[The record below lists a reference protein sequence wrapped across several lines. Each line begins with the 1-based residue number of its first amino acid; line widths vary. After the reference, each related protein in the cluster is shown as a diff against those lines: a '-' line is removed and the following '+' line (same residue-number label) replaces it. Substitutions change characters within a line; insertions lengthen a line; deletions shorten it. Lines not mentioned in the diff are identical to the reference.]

1 MKSKIRKLTALI
13 TNNIGLKILAVIV
26 ALGLWFV
33 VNNINDPLE
42 KMRFTNIPVEIL
54 NEDQITSSGKVY
66 EIIDNTGVVNVEVR
80 GKRSVLRYITKDNI
94 RAVAD
99 MEELTFM
106 NTVGIEVSSTR
117 SNSELEFATNI
128 DSVKLSIE
136 DMKRIQMIINTS
148 TSGEP
153 AEGYIVGSVSPSQNI
168 VRLSGPKSLIDQID
182 HVDAVASI
190 DGYSSDINTNVE
202 LKLYDA
208 EGKDIRSNS
217 IKMNISTVNVAV
229 TILATKEVPL
239 EFSITDEPEEGYIAN
254 GTIMSESETV
264 LVAGRKSV
272 LDAMTRIVV
281 SDPALSLEG
290 KTEDVTSMINIK
302 KYLPAGTQLADSGF
316 SGNVNVK
323 VEIEPVETKELS
335 IPSRNF
341 AIGFGIHEKPE
352 NFDAVIDEFEN
363 KDNARLRVRIS
374 GTKAAVDAVNEESV
388 IGVIDMDK
396 VFSGLGM
403 QSWVPGTYPG
413 EVVFD
418 FKLPEGLKVK
428 TDGTYALTV
437 VLSERTEEEEE
448 AGSSERE
455 SGESNESNES
465 NE

>member
-13 TNNIGLKILAVIV
+13 TNNIGLKILAIIV
-26 ALGLWFV
+26 SLGLWFV

-42 KMRFTNIPVEIL
+42 KMRFSNIPVEIL
-54 NEDQITSSGKVY
+54 NEDQITNSGKVY

-80 GKRSVLRYITKDNI
+80 GKRSVLRYITKENI

-117 SNSELEFATNI
+117 NNSELEFTTNI

-168 VRLSGPKSLIDQID
+168 VRLSGPQSLIDQID
-182 HVDAVASI
+182 RVDAVASI

-239 EFSITDEPEEGYIAN
+239 EYSIIDEPEQGYIAN
-254 GTIMSESETV
+254 GTIMSEPETV
-264 LVAGRKSV
+264 VIAGRKSV
-272 LDAMTRIVV
+272 LDAVTKITV
-281 SDPALSLEG
+281 SDPALNLEG
-290 KTEDVTSMINIK
+290 KTDDVTSMINIK
-302 KYLPAGTQLADSGF
+302 KYLPIGTQLADNSF

-323 VEIEPVETKELS
+323 VEIEPVETKELL

-341 AIGFGIHEKPE
+341 AIGFGNHEKPE
-352 NFDAVIDEFEN
+352 IFNAVIEEFAN
-363 KDNARLRVRIS
+363 RDNTRFKVRIS
-374 GTKAAVDAVNEESV
+374 GTKAAVDAVDEDSV
-388 IGVIDMDK
+388 IGVVDMDK
-396 VFSGLGM
+396 VFVDLGLET
-403 QSWVPGTYPG
+403 WAAGTYTG
-413 EVVFD
+413 EIVFD
-418 FKLPEGLKVK
+418 FKLPEELKVK
-428 TDGTYALTV
+428 TDNTYALTV
-437 VLSERTEEEEE
+437 ILSERAEDEES
-448 AGSSERE
+448 SSESASSE
-455 SGESNESNES
+455 DSE
-465 NE
+465 

>member
-26 ALGLWFV
+26 SVGLWFV

-42 KMRFTNIPVEIL
+42 TMPFNNIPVEIL
-54 NEDQITSSGKVY
+54 NEDEITNSGKVY
-66 EIIDNTGVVNVEVR
+66 EIIDNTGTVNVRVT
-80 GKRSVLRYITKDNI
+80 GKRSVLRYITKENI

-106 NTVGIEVSSTR
+106 NTIGIEVSSTR
-117 SNSELEFATNI
+117 NNSELEFKTNI

-153 AEGYIVGSVSPSQNI
+153 AEGYIVGSVTPSQNI
-168 VRLSGPKSLIDQID
+168 VRLSGPESLINQID

-208 EGKDIRSNS
+208 EGKDIKSNS

-229 TILATKEVPL
+229 TILATKEVPI
-239 EFSITDEPEEGYIAN
+239 EYSIANEPEQGYIAN
-254 GTIMSESETV
+254 GTIMSEPETV
-264 LVAGRKSV
+264 WIAGRRSV
-272 LDAMTRIVV
+272 LDAVTKVTV

-290 KTEDVTSMINIK
+290 KTDDVTSMINIK
-302 KYLPAGTQLADSGF
+302 KYLPIGTQLADSSF

-323 VEIEPVETKELS
+323 VEIEPVETKELM

-352 NFDAVIDEFEN
+352 NMDAVIDEFEN
-363 KDNARLRVRIS
+363 RDNTRFRVRIS
-374 GTKAAVDAVNEESV
+374 GTKAAVDAVDENSV

-403 QSWVPGTYPG
+403 ESWEAGTYTG
-413 EVVFD
+413 EIVFD

-428 TDGTYALTV
+428 TDNAYALTV
-437 VLSERTEEEEE
+437 ILSEREEDEEENEE
-448 AGSSERE
+448 NSSEGAGSQV
-455 SGESNESNES
+455 NE
-465 NE
+465 

>member
-1 MKSKIRKLTALI
+1 MKGKIRKLTALI

-26 ALGLWFV
+26 SVGLWFV

-42 KMRFTNIPVEIL
+42 TMPFNNIPVEIL
-54 NEDQITSSGKVY
+54 NEDEITNSGKVY
-66 EIIDNTGVVNVEVR
+66 EIIDNTGTVNVRVT
-80 GKRSVLRYITKDNI
+80 GKRSVLRYITKENI

-106 NTVGIEVSSTR
+106 NTIGIEVSSTR
-117 SNSELEFATNI
+117 NNSELEFKTNI

-153 AEGYIVGSVSPSQNI
+153 AEGYIVGSVTPSQNI
-168 VRLSGPKSLIDQID
+168 VRLSGPESLINQID

-208 EGKDIRSNS
+208 EGKDIKSNS

-229 TILATKEVPL
+229 TILATKEVPI
-239 EFSITDEPEEGYIAN
+239 EYSIADEPEQGYIAN
-254 GTIMSESETV
+254 GTIMSEPETV
-264 LVAGRKSV
+264 WIAGRRSV
-272 LDAMTRIVV
+272 LDAVTKVTV

-290 KTEDVTSMINIK
+290 KTDDVTSMINIK
-302 KYLPAGTQLADSGF
+302 KYLPIGTQLADSSF

-323 VEIEPVETKELS
+323 VEIEPVETKELM

-352 NFDAVIDEFEN
+352 NMDAVIDEFEN
-363 KDNARLRVRIS
+363 RDNTRFRVRIS
-374 GTKAAVDAVNEESV
+374 GTKAAVDAVDENSV

-403 QSWVPGTYPG
+403 ESWEAGTYTG
-413 EVVFD
+413 EIVFD

-428 TDGTYALTV
+428 TDNAYALTV
-437 VLSERTEEEEE
+437 ILSEREEDEEENEE
-448 AGSSERE
+448 NSSEGAGSQV
-455 SGESNESNES
+455 NE
-465 NE
+465 